1 MFPHLAGALRMLSS
15 ANSLNKERKNTAFCV
30 AQVAP
35 AEYKTW
41 DPIQVR
47 RILFV
52 RGGVSL
58 LVVQQLVAKA
68 WQTKQTTNKD
78 FCLNCLF
85 IFFRL
90 PENKYKYNHWTSCC
104 LTHKRALPG
113 HYAVI
118 CTQSLAKQERVGVIV
133 AQRTMKQVEWWK

>member
-15 ANSLNKERKNTAFCV
+15 ANSLNKERKHTAFCV

-35 AEYKTW
+35 AEYKKR

-58 LVVQQLVAKA
+58 LVVQQLVTKA
-68 WQTKQTTNKD
+68 
-78 FCLNCLF
+78 
-85 IFFRL
+85 
-90 PENKYKYNHWTSCC
+90 
-104 LTHKRALPG
+104 
-113 HYAVI
+113 
-118 CTQSLAKQERVGVIV
+118 
-133 AQRTMKQVEWWK
+133 